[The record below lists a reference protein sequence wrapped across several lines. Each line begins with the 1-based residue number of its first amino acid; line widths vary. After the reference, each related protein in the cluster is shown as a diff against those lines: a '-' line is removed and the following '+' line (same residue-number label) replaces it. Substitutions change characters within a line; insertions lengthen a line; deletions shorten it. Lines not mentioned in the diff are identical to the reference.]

1 MKKILL
7 CLFGILLFTGC
18 SCTNTTMVSS
28 PTKKVEEFLGKYQN
42 MDTEV
47 LTQLD
52 LIVSE
57 DTTMSDEEKSR
68 CGKWIDKHRA
78 KHNGKYSNCYNY
90 IFI

>member
-52 LIVSE
+52 LIV
-57 DTTMSDEEKSR
+57 
-68 CGKWIDKHRA
+68 
-78 KHNGKYSNCYNY
+78 
-90 IFI
+90 